1 MRVVREIIQEIETG
15 QRTSG
20 NIDVV
25 MQVVEVQFAVA
36 QSHVQGGA
44 RVSVP
49 MEDRDLH
56 IPSH

>member
-1 MRVVREIIQEIETG
+1 VRIVQEIIQEIETG

-49 MEDRDLH
+49 MEDRVLH